1 MKKILFGIILLLAT
15 HADAQVWFRIN
26 QVPANTPAADQ
37 IYVAGSFNNWNE
49 ADEAFIFT
57 QVQGGTYLLQTQ
69 IANGNWSCKFT
80 RGAWSSVEGTSTG
93 SFLPNRNISV
103 NQGDTIDFT
112 IAGWE
117 DLGSGNSGTALPT
130 VMMYDS
136 DFFMPELNRNRR
148 IWVCLPPDYADSI
161 QKFYPVVYMHD
172 GQNLFNQSLSF
183 AGEWQVDEH
192 MMELFEEGDRGA
204 IVIGIENGG
213 SARIDEYCPWNNPAY
228 GGGEG
233 PAYAAFLR
241 NTLKPNIDA
250 NFRTL
255 PGASTTAIA
264 GRSLGALISLYT
276 ALEYPDVF
284 GRVGLFSPAFWIN
297 RDSLLSYM
305 IDHQPDEEQ
314 KFYFVAGTNESSSM
328 VSDMNLVH
336 NRLISGGLPEQ
347 QAEVQAK
354 ADGAHSEWFWSREYQ
369 ECYLWLFS
377 QNLAPGF
384 STPKNTFPLKFRPNP
399 ADTSIMLELPEQDT
413 YSIVFFNAGGQEV
426 LRMNQSTGG
435 FIVADVSAL
444 QAGQYQVLV
453 IAKSGSVFQ
462 GKVLVY

>member
-1 MKKILFGIILLLAT
+1 
-15 HADAQVWFRIN
+15 
-26 QVPANTPAADQ
+26 
-37 IYVAGSFNNWNE
+37 
-49 ADEAFIFT
+49 
-57 QVQGGTYLLQTQ
+57 
-69 IANGNWSCKFT
+69 
-80 RGAWSSVEGTSTG
+80 VEGPSTG

-264 GRSLGALISLYT
+264 GSSLGALISLYT

-377 QNLAPGF
+377 QNLAPGV

-453 IAKSGSVFQ
+453 IAKSGSAFQ